1 MPHKLP
7 QVSGQSIV
15 KLLKRYGYEI
25 IRQRGSHIHLRKNDA
40 MGQHSITVPDHHTLA
55 KGTLDDI
62 LLKISLVNNIPRQDL
77 IDQLS

>member
-15 KLLKRYGYEI
+15 KLLKRYGYEVV
-25 IRQRGSHIHLRKNDA
+25 RQRGSHIHLRKNDA
-40 MGQHSITVPDHHTLA
+40 AGQHSITVPDHHTLA

-62 LLKISLVNNIPRQDL
+62 LNKISLVNNIPKQDL
-77 IDQLS
+77 IDLLS